1 MDQVVGPG
9 VVDPHHNCVAA
20 RRIAP
25 DNPACY
31 TPACMT
37 RRKRRPNRR
46 RRDPGER
53 GEVTASAVVIVPL
66 VMIIMFAIVQTA
78 IGWYA
83 QAALNAAAED
93 GLRSA
98 QTNATNNAVPA
109 AQASIDGNARFVSGV
124 TINTMTPNPGMFTVT
139 VTGRVPGAFPG
150 LTWHLTGR
158 ASGSLETFRP
168 QGNR

>member
-1 MDQVVGPG
+1 MDQVAGPG
-9 VVDPHHNCVAA
+9 AVDRHENVSGRCTAPANPTTGRPGRERRSCQ
-20 RRIAP
+20 RRIR
-25 DNPACY
+25 
-31 TPACMT
+31 T
-37 RRKRRPNRR
+37 
-46 RRDPGER
+46 ER

-66 VMIIMFAIVQTA
+66 VMIIMFAIVQSA

-98 QTNATNNAVPA
+98 QTNVTGNPVPA
-109 AQASIDGNARFVSGV
+109 AEASIDGNARFVSAIIV
-124 TINTMTPNPGMFTVT
+124 TTATPNPGELTVT
-139 VTGRVPGAFPG
+139 VTGQVPGAFPG

-168 QGNR
+168 QGDL

>member
-9 VVDPHHNCVAA
+9 ALDPIHVYVVGRCTAPADPVTYALLGVESQSCQ
-20 RRIAP
+20 RRFR
-25 DNPACY
+25 
-31 TPACMT
+31 M
-37 RRKRRPNRR
+37 
-46 RRDPGER
+46 ER

-66 VMIIMFAIVQTA
+66 VMIIMFAIVQSA

-93 GLRSA
+93 GLRAA
-98 QTNATNNAVPA
+98 QTNVTGNPVPA
-109 AQASIDGNARFVSGV
+109 AEASIDGNARFVSAITV
-124 TINTMTPNPGMFTVT
+124 TTATPTAGQLTVT

-158 ASGSLETFRP
+158 ASGPLETFRP
-168 QGNR
+168 QGVL

>member
-25 DNPACY
+25 VNLACY
-31 TPACMT
+31 TPACRT
-37 RRKRRPNRR
+37 RRKTRPNRR
-46 RRDPGER
+46 RREPGEC

-109 AQASIDGNARFVSGV
+109 AQASIDGNAGFVSAITITTTTPTPV
-124 TINTMTPNPGMFTVT
+124 T
-139 VTGRVPGAFPG
+139 TGTSSYGGGAMNLWFVG
-150 LTWHLTGR
+150 GISFLLLLSIKTRRRLG
-158 ASGSLETFRP
+158 
-168 QGNR
+168 

>member
-1 MDQVVGPG
+1 MSQVVGPG
-9 VVDPHHNCVAA
+9 VVDPHHNSVAG

-25 DNPACY
+25 ADPA
-31 TPACMT
+31 AQT
-37 RRKRRPNRR
+37 RGVESRPNRR
-46 RRDPGER
+46 RDVRER

-124 TINTMTPNPGMFTVT
+124 TITTATPTAGVLSVT

-158 ASGSLETFRP
+158 ASGTLETFRP
-168 QGNR
+168 QGNL